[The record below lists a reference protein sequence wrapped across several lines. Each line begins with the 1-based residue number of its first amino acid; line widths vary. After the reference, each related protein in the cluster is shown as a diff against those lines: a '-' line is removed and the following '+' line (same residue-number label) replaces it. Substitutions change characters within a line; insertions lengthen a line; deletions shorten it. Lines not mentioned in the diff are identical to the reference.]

1 MSDNVYIIGA
11 GIHPFGRTE
20 ERSGREQGVF
30 AVREALADA
39 GLEWADL
46 ECAYGG
52 SAAAGN
58 ADIMVNELGLTS
70 LPFINV
76 SNGCATG
83 GSAVASA
90 QQAVASGMYDLALAV
105 GFDKHPRGAFNAKP
119 SDYGLPEW
127 YGQTG
132 MMLTT
137 QFFALKIQRYMQ
149 LHGISRT
156 TLGRVAEKA
165 FRNGAVTPHA
175 WRRSEIDLETIMNA
189 PMIND
194 PLTKFMFCSPA
205 EGGVALILASEQ
217 KARELGALAP
227 GKSVKIANVAF
238 RTRPP
243 DSFEVFQAGVSI
255 KDGGKPTVLA
265 SKAAFEG
272 AGIGP
277 DDIEVAQLQDTES
290 GAEIMHMAENGFC
303 ADGDQEEWL
312 ANGWSERGGKLPI
325 NTDGGC
331 LACGE
336 PIGASG
342 LRQVY
347 ENVEQLRGRAGER
360 QVAGRDGTG
369 PKTGYSHVYGAPGL
383 SAVAILER

>member
-1 MSDNVYIIGA
+1 MSENVYIIGA
-11 GIHPFGRTE
+11 GIHPFGRTDG
-20 ERSGREQGVF
+20 RSGREQGVF
-30 AVREALADA
+30 AVREAMKDA
-39 GLEWADL
+39 GLEWTDI

-70 LPFINV
+70 LPFTNV
-76 SNGCATG
+76 ANGCATG
-83 GSAVASA
+83 GSALVSA
-90 QQAVASGMYDLALAV
+90 QMAIASGMYDLALAV

-149 LHGISRT
+149 LHGISRE
-156 TLGRVAEKA
+156 TLGRVAQKA
-165 FRNGAVTPHA
+165 FRNGAITPHA

-194 PLTKFMFCSPA
+194 PLTKYMFCAPA
-205 EGGVALILASEQ
+205 EGGVALILASE
-217 KARELGALAP
+217 KKVKELGAKGVRIA
-227 GKSVKIANVAF
+227 KVAVK
-238 RTRPP
+238 TRPP

-277 DDIEVAQLQDTES
+277 GDIEVAQLQDTES

-303 ADGDQEEWL
+303 EDGEQEEWL
-312 ANGWSERGGKLPI
+312 ANGWSNIDGKMPV

-360 QVAGRDGTG
+360 QVAGKDGAG

>member
-1 MSDNVYIIGA
+1 MSENVYIIGA

-20 ERSGREQGVF
+20 GRSGREQGVY
-30 AVREALADA
+30 AVREAMADA
-39 GLEWADL
+39 GLEWTDI

-70 LPFINV
+70 LPFTNV
-76 SNGCATG
+76 ANGCATG
-83 GSAVASA
+83 GSALVSA
-90 QQAVASGMYDLALAV
+90 QMAIASGFYDLAVAV
-105 GFDKHPRGAFNAKP
+105 GFDKHPRGAFNANP
-119 SDYGLPEW
+119 ADYGLPEW

-149 LHGISRT
+149 LHGISRE

-165 FRNGAVTPHA
+165 FRNGTKTPHA
-175 WRRSEIDLETIMNA
+175 WRRSPIDLETIMNA

-194 PLTKFMFCSPA
+194 PLTKYMFCSPS
-205 EGGVALILASEQ
+205 EGGVALILASE
-217 KARELGALAP
+217 KKVRELGADA
-227 GKSVKIANVAF
+227 VKIAKISVK
-238 RTRPP
+238 TRPP
-243 DSFEVFQAGVSI
+243 DSFEVFQAGVSV

-265 SKAAFEG
+265 SQAAFEG

-277 DDIEVAQLQDTES
+277 EDIEVAQLQDTES
-290 GAEIMHMAENGFC
+290 GAEVMHMAENGFC
-303 ADGDQEEWL
+303 KDGDQEQWL
-312 ANGWSERGGKLPI
+312 LEGWSDLDGKLPV

-331 LACGE
+331 IACGE

-347 ENVEQLRGRAGER
+347 ENVQQLRGRAGER
-360 QVAGRDGTG
+360 LVAGSSGEG

>member
-1 MSDNVYIIGA
+1 MRDVYIIGA

-20 ERSGREQGVF
+20 GRSGRDQGVF
-30 AVREALADA
+30 AVREAMADA
-39 GLEWADL
+39 GLEWGDV
-46 ECAYGG
+46 ECAFGG

-58 ADIMVNELGLTS
+58 ADIMVNELGLTG

-83 GSAVASA
+83 GSALASA
-90 QQAVASGMYDLALAV
+90 RNAIAAGEFDVALAV

-119 SDYGLPEW
+119 ADYGLPDW
-127 YGQTG
+127 YGETG

-137 QFFALKIQRYMQ
+137 QFFALKIQRYMN
-149 LHGISRT
+149 LHGISRE

-165 FRNGAVTPHA
+165 FRNGERADHA
-175 WRRSEIDLETIMNA
+175 WRRSPVDLETIMNA

-194 PLTKFMFCSPA
+194 PLTKYMFCSPA
-205 EGGVALILASEQ
+205 EGAVALILASE
-217 KARELGALAP
+217 KKVRELGADA
-227 GKSVKIANVAF
+227 VKIASVAV

-243 DSFEVFQAGVSI
+243 GSFEVFSPSVDI
-255 KDGGKPTVLA
+255 DNGGKPTVLA
-265 SKAAFEG
+265 SNAAFKT

-277 DDIEVAQLQDTES
+277 EDIDVAQLQDTES

-303 ADGDQEEWL
+303 KDGEQEKWL
-312 ANGWSERGGKLPI
+312 AEGRTEINGSLPV

-336 PIGASG
+336 PVGASG

-347 ENVEQLRGRAGER
+347 ENTVQLRGRGGAR
-360 QVAGRDGTG
+360 QVPNS
-369 PKTGYSHVYGAPGL
+369 PKTAYSHVYGAPGL
-383 SAVAILER
+383 SGVAILER